1 MGISIQSA
9 GGAAREGRRSA
20 MDEKKTADREETAPQ
35 GQALTDQEAE
45 EAAGGKRPPASV
57 YHDKPFF

>member
-1 MGISIQSA
+1 
-9 GGAAREGRRSA
+9 

-35 GQALTDQEAE
+35 GQALTDQETE
-45 EAAGGKRPPASV
+45 EASGGKRPPPSV

>member
-1 MGISIQSA
+1 
-9 GGAAREGRRSA
+9 